1 MFCMYYA
8 RIFNSKMNYGLF
20 ILLPSFSGNT
30 GGYLSS
36 ACQEE
41 HYLIKWYSIDN
52 QIIEL
57 PTGGSALMRKGENI
71 LYFAKKEQCLAI
83 CRQLRTLFKI
93 VDSLIF
99 KRGSATS
106 MKLSQDSPNTT
117 DRKTLAFDTPA
128 GKDRYVRMAAKILKN
143 CIDSRY
149 RHIFRIDPSSILLL
163 DPLNNLKSNETNEP
177 HNLFAAVLMRNQY
190 LMRNEYLIR
199 AAQILK
205 KRIDS
210 RYRHIFRIDPSSI
223 LLLDPLNSINI
234 NETSEPHNL
243 FAAVLMRNQ
252 YLMRKIRAA
261 KILKNRI
268 NSKYRHSRNEYL
280 IRAAQ
285 AIQKRIDARY
295 RHIFRMDPSSSLL
308 LDPLNSIKINE
319 TNEPHSLFAAVVMR
333 NQPLIPILDDLY
345 RCKYEL
351 NGSLLRVKAMIEFIH
366 PKDGIIPEKIAP
378 GRQGVNQVGVAIGR
392 DIY

>member
-143 CIDSRY
+143 C
-149 RHIFRIDPSSILLL
+149 
-163 DPLNNLKSNETNEP
+163 
-177 HNLFAAVLMRNQY
+177 
-190 LMRNEYLIR
+190 
-199 AAQILK
+199 
-205 KRIDS
+205 IDS